1 MSNSLLEITVVLGK
15 HIAVTV
21 LYFENLKSL
30 LATRINYKW
39 QTLILQKL
47 LISEKA
53 DITLACFDKY

>member
-1 MSNSLLEITVVLGK
+1 MYMNCANKITS
-15 HIAVTV
+15 AVTV

-53 DITLACFDKY
+53 DITLACFDKYQIN